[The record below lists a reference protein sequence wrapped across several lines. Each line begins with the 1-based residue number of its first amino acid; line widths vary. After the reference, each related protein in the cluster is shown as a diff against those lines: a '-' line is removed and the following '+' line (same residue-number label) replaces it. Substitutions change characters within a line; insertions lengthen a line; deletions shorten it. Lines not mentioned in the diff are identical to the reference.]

1 MLGLAV
7 SGLAS
12 TPFNVAV
19 GGTDF
24 SDTFSGTDST
34 YWSSSNTADFASALS
49 YIPEIP
55 WNMSCASALRAKPA
69 RS

>member
-24 SDTFSGTDST
+24 NQL
-34 YWSSSNTADFASALS
+34 SNATSF
-49 YIPEIP
+49 
-55 WNMSCASALRAKPA
+55 WNATTNLEH
-69 RS
+69 